1 MPCTCHYEAAEF
13 CRHHAPLLRAQ
24 REAVEPV
31 SNGEIASSL
40 KAVFSAL
47 SELQAALERGGF
59 LGGVSSNY
67 TNLVTNL
74 GNKDPSNQEQTPPP
88 TTPPPLGYPYRAAP
102 PSSPAREV
110 FEHWCGVMGK
120 NANTVFDRK
129 RQRAVATQLKAGRT
143 VDELKRAVDGC
154 KMDPFSMGQNDRAQ
168 VFNDFNLI
176 FRDAAHVEKFLA
188 IADGSQKP
196 VNQDPAKVRADAAA
210 ERRKLDTRRILERQ
224 QDTAGRTDPNAAKQ
238 RLADLVAKVGT
249 PIEPV

>member
-1 MPCTCHYEAAEF
+1 MDSENTP
-13 CRHHAPLLRAQ
+13 
-24 REAVEPV
+24 

-67 TNLVTNL
+67 TNLVTNP
-74 GNKDPSNQEQTPPP
+74 GNKDPSNQDQTLPP
-88 TTPPPLGYPYRAAP
+88 TNP
-102 PSSPAREV
+102 PSLQGQVV
-110 FEHWCGVMGK
+110 FGHWVRVMGK
-120 NANTVFDRK
+120 DAARTKFDRK
-129 RQRAVATQLKAGRT
+129 RQRAVANALKYGRT
-143 VDELKRAVDGC
+143 VAELMRAIDGC

-168 VFNDFNLI
+168 VYNDFNLI

-224 QDTAGRTDPNAAKQ
+224 QDTAGRTDPDAAKQ
-238 RLADLVAKVGT
+238 RIADLLAKVGT